1 MSVFRFISRSKKP
14 IVMAAM
20 LLPLGSQVLAAPTA
34 NDITS
39 AIDKAKILS
48 SNTRVAAAVNGAE
61 VYISTYRNAKANDND
76 CKIEAVLIA
85 KTVMDL
91 SPADITRVTVYF
103 YNALRRSSRKV
114 VSVSAGDVKA
124 FGAGQLS
131 QEQLLTSISL
141 KDEEVNDPAAKLSAY
156 LQQRETARSR
166 KRIDTAMRGDTMVV
180 TADAES
186 DMSETDLRYEA
197 IKIAAKALES
207 ANGQAAKVE
216 VDFNDPVAPGQVKQI
231 VLTSSQVN
239 SLNSSLQASLGAV
252 QIASVGQAV
261 DIKTLTTTDGAL
273 KEERDKLLGRLQAL
287 DKQGVGVGP
296 FVKQF
301 IELEKLAAQGNDEQ
315 ADAAVKRLSSA
326 IDEQEARTKGAR
338 APKPQVA
345 VASGKTY
352 KAPKRLV
359 RPGNRWGDGKGIM
372 DQDEILTNPD
382 LFIQRREAMY
392 NGTAEKDKNFL
403 KALSYVYYTLA
414 ENNRISDA
422 QRFAGRYWDILNKNG
437 WTEQ

>member
-1 MSVFRFISRSKKP
+1 MSVFSFLSRSKKP

-20 LLPLGSQVLAAPTA
+20 LLPLGSQVLAAPSAT
-34 NDITS
+34 DITS

-131 QEQLLTSISL
+131 QDQLLTSISL

-156 LQQRETARSR
+156 LQQREYAHAR
-166 KRIDTAMRGDTMVV
+166 KRIETAMRGDTMVV

-216 VDFNDPVAPGQVKQI
+216 VDFNDPVAPGQIKQI
-231 VLTSSQVN
+231 VLTANQVN
-239 SLNSSLQASLGAV
+239 SLNSSLQSSLGTV
-252 QIASVGQAV
+252 QIASVGQAI

-273 KEERDKLLGRLQAL
+273 RKNA
-287 DKQGVGVGP
+287 
-296 FVKQF
+296 
-301 IELEKLAAQGNDEQ
+301 
-315 ADAAVKRLSSA
+315 
-326 IDEQEARTKGAR
+326 
-338 APKPQVA
+338 
-345 VASGKTY
+345 
-352 KAPKRLV
+352 
-359 RPGNRWGDGKGIM
+359 
-372 DQDEILTNPD
+372 TN
-382 LFIQRREAMY
+382 
-392 NGTAEKDKNFL
+392 
-403 KALSYVYYTLA
+403 S
-414 ENNRISDA
+414 
-422 QRFAGRYWDILNKNG
+422 
-437 WTEQ
+437 